1 MGEKN
6 KMQLA
11 LKVTEKP
18 QEKQKTTE
26 ITHLQAEFW
35 RQILKNANIETE
47 NERRDLMEFQRVLE
61 EVVVDH

>member
-18 QEKQKTTE
+18 QEKQKATE

-35 RQILKNANIETE
+35 RQILKQKMRGEI
-47 NERRDLMEFQRVLE
+47 
-61 EVVVDH
+61 